1 MLFNWAIDWLQE
13 EGIVLNYRPEK
24 LGKTDSYMDK
34 WILSFTQSLIKFV
47 RQEMQGK
54 KTHIEL

>member
-1 MLFNWAIDWLQE
+1 
-13 EGIVLNYRPEK
+13 VLNYRPEK

-54 KTHIEL
+54 KTHVEL